1 MICYDDYAIQYKY
14 DANGKIA
21 EIVEFLNEGQNTDDE
36 QSVSCTR
43 IVFDEQGSISSVTT
57 SVKGASTEVIDAK
70 TWRLCAGSYSLTV
83 SYNDLFLCETQ
94 IIEIM
99 TPLITINEIM
109 TDRITTRTKYDADGI
124 ATSAITETES
134 YDENGNAQSSTKSTQ
149 YEYEYDCNGNPVI
162 QYSIT
167 ENGKHINAAYSW
179 ECKEE

>member
-1 MICYDDYAIQYKY
+1 MISYDNSYVIQYKY

-21 EIVEFLNEGQNTDDE
+21 EIVEFLNEGQNTDDK
-36 QSVSCTR
+36 QSVACNR

-57 SVKGASTEVIDAK
+57 SVKGVSTEVIDAK
-70 TWRLCAGSYSLTV
+70 TWRLGAGSYSLTV

-99 TPLITINEIM
+99 T
-109 TDRITTRTKYDADGI
+109 DRITTRIKYDADGI

-134 YDENGNAQSSTKSTQ
+134 YDENGNSQSSTKNTQ

-167 ENGKHINAAYSW
+167 ENGKQINAVYSW
-179 ECKEE
+179 EQYISEEQSS